1 MILSWTIPVLA
12 VTLPYGNALIDGD
25 RQGVLMRNNL
35 VAAAVNVAGNL
46 AAVPL
51 LGIEGAASVTL
62 ASLLLVL
69 VLTYS
74 SAVRLGLAQPI
85 RVALAGREPRVSTV
99 MATSTPERE
108 SA

>member
-35 VAAAVNVAGNL
+35 VAAAVNVGGNL

-85 RVALAGREPRVSTV
+85 RVALARTDPRVSTV
-99 MATSTPERE
+99 MAPSRPERE